1 MTVTTQRLSFADY
14 LKYSDGTNTRY
25 ELVEGELI
33 PMSLGTGIHG
43 GIAEF
48 LNDEFRDQIQQS
60 ALPWT
65 SRQMTVGVQSPRGT
79 RWETSRI
86 PDVTVLTSEQW
97 ASMANREAVISLNEP
112 PPLLVVEVVSPS
124 TRADDY
130 RSKPSEYA
138 LLEIPE
144 YWIVDPLEEKV
155 TVSSLDYRLYDSVA
169 YKKDEV
175 VRSQTFP
182 NINLTIAQILACKR

>member
-33 PMSLGTGIHG
+33 PMSLGTCIHG

-144 YWIVDPLEEKV
+144 YWIVDPLDEKV